1 VHSEGASHLAQ
12 SESLVLQVLQR
23 MLSHH
28 QRQVK
33 LRCAFALAAAAGLA
47 MHA

>member
-1 VHSEGASHLAQ
+1 M
-12 SESLVLQVLQR
+12 LQVLHL

-33 LRCAFALAAAAGLA
+33 LRCAFALGAAAGLA